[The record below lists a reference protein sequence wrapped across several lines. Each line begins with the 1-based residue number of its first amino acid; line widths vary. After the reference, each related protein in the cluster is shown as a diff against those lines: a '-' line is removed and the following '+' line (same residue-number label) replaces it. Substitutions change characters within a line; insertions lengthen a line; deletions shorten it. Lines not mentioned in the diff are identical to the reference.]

1 MKKRLVIH
9 NNKSYVLVSSTQIHK
24 PSVRVTVNEDF
35 PISKKRELNAT
46 KKAIRYLSVLNS
58 IQDTNKKAIFDHENN
73 QILVN

>member
-1 MKKRLVIH
+1 MKKKLVLH

-24 PSVRVTVNEDF
+24 PSVRVTVGTEF
-35 PISKKRELNAT
+35 PISKKREIIAT
-46 KKAIRYLSVLNS
+46 KKAVRYLSVLNS

>member
-1 MKKRLVIH
+1 VAG
-9 NNKSYVLVSSTQIHK
+9 
-24 PSVRVTVNEDF
+24 EDF

>member
-24 PSVRVTVNEDF
+24 PSVRVTVSEDF